1 MAQERPLIRQ
11 LARTIVDVAR
21 DASGLVVLFDDDSI
35 VRLDDEGTSIA
46 HVVTIAATG
55 GGVSELLPLADG
67 RLVVRPSAG
76 VLQVVRAEP
85 GGAATLER
93 MTQLGELESF
103 VGVVAHEDGFFAWSK
118 RGLLFAH
125 GGQRHD
131 VRGGQ
136 RDTVRGGPRGQS
148 DTVATEHWIERA
160 IVTPHGALTWGFQ
173 GWFLVTREGD
183 VVLKGDERFLGATAR
198 IGDLLLATSLDG
210 WVALDLTKN
219 TRVEPPT
226 LRGEITRVCVVGDR
240 FVCAREDE
248 LVVLDAS
255 FAVLDRQ
262 RLPWAPK
269 VLAGRGDVVVA
280 ATDDDARVGPLGALD
295 RVPLV
300 GRLDGAIAFG
310 DSIALHDQSPEL
322 TIWSRRG
329 ISTITH
335 DARPWRVR
343 SLGDALATTEADVLR
358 IHRRGVDH
366 GAPRVSA
373 AAGPPIGETIV
384 VNGMLGR
391 RVDEG
396 LVAYPLELPG
406 GARVRVPRDAPYRA
420 PIDVASARHVV
431 ELLARRDF
439 ERAPLDETLAKLDPW
454 SDGSWDAVVN
464 RHPRDSVGLFLRGLF
479 EGDAAGTSAATSGA
493 STSSSELDSSV
504 EASRETSEAD
514 TVASSGDGGTG
525 DAGTGD
531 AGTGA
536 DPGLDPRFAIRV
548 LATRT
553 YDRVIRELAWALGR
567 SPLELVAAI
576 RAGRVTFEDALEIPG
591 FTYLGTFECSG
602 KLVVCDPCHRDEPEL
617 RADLASVAKGT
628 WHVLVREG
636 VADTA
641 GRIAELVAAHADGL
655 ACSADQEVRA
665 LIGVDAGIVGI
676 YDHDCPMPDLD
687 THFETGP
694 FAERGA
700 HSWSGWGDGGYVAYV
715 ARVERRVVKVRVPF
729 FDDGA
734 IDRSVLLPTASART
748 YSPRERFTKDELV
761 AHPKFGVGRVVDAGP
776 DRVEIEFRGERRTL
790 VHGRG

>member
-35 VRLDDEGTSIA
+35 ERLDDEGTSIA
-46 HVVTIAATG
+46 HVATIASTG

-93 MTQLGELESF
+93 MTQLGEHESF
-103 VGVVAHEDGFFAWSK
+103 GGVVAVEDGFFTWSK
-118 RGLLFAH
+118 RGLLFE
-125 GGQRHD
+125 
-131 VRGGQ
+131 RGGQ
-136 RDTVRGGPRGQS
+136 RQAVS
-148 DTVATEHWIERA
+148 TEYWIDHA

-173 GWFLVTREGD
+173 GWFLVTRDGD
-183 VVLKGDERFLGATAR
+183 VVQKGEERFLGATAR

-219 TRVEPPT
+219 TRVDPPT
-226 LRGEITRVCVVGDR
+226 LRGEIARVCAVGDR

-248 LVVLDAS
+248 LVAFDPS
-255 FAVLDRQ
+255 FAVLERQ

-269 VLAGRGDVVVA
+269 VLAGRGDFVVA
-280 ATDDDARVGPLGALD
+280 AIDDDARVGPLRALD
-295 RVPLV
+295 DVPLV
-300 GRLDGAIAFG
+300 GRLDGAVSFG

-322 TIWSRRG
+322 RIWSPRG
-329 ISTITH
+329 VSTITH

-358 IHRRGVDH
+358 IHRPGVDH
-366 GAPRVSA
+366 GEPRVSA

-396 LVAYPLELPG
+396 LVAYSLELPG
-406 GARVRVPRDAPYRA
+406 GTRARVPRDAPYRA
-420 PIDVASARHVV
+420 VIDAASARHVV

-454 SDGSWDAVVN
+454 SHASWDAVVN
-464 RHPRDSVGLFLRGLF
+464 RHPKDNVGLFLRGLF
-479 EGDAAGTSAATSGA
+479 EGDAANASAATSA
-493 STSSSELDSSV
+493 STSSVDVDSNFD
-504 EASRETSEAD
+504 ASRETSD
-514 TVASSGDGGTG
+514 TNPIASRVDASAG
-525 DAGTGD
+525 DAGTD
-531 AGTGA
+531 A
-536 DPGLDPRFAIRV
+536 DPRLDPRFAIRV

-553 YDRVIRELAWALGR
+553 YDRVVAELAWALGR
-567 SPLELVAAI
+567 SPLQLIAAI
-576 RAGRVTFEDALEIPG
+576 RAGRVAFEDALEVPG

-602 KLVVCDPCHRDEPEL
+602 KLVVCDPCHRDKPAL
-617 RADLASVAKGT
+617 RAELAGVAKGT

-636 VADTA
+636 VGATA
-641 GRIAELVAAHADGL
+641 GRIAELVATHADGL

-676 YDHDCPMPDLD
+676 YDPDCPMPDLD

-700 HSWSGWGDGGYVAYV
+700 HSRSGWGDGGYVAYV
-715 ARVERRVVKVRVPF
+715 ARVVPTGQADRRVVKVRVPF

-734 IDRSVLLPTASART
+734 VDRSVLLPTTSART

-761 AHPKFGVGRVVDAGP
+761 AHPKFGVGRVVEAGR

>member
-21 DASGLVVLFDDDSI
+21 DTSGLVVLFDDDSI
-35 VRLDDEGTSIA
+35 ERLDDDGTSIA
-46 HVVTIAATG
+46 RVATLASTG

-67 RLVVRPSAG
+67 RLVVRPSVG
-76 VLQVVRAEP
+76 VLQVLRTEP

-103 VGVVAHEDGFFAWSK
+103 GGVVAHEDGFFAWSK
-118 RGLLFAH
+118 RGLLFE
-125 GGQRHD
+125 
-131 VRGGQ
+131 RGGQ
-136 RDTVRGGPRGQS
+136 SYAVS
-148 DTVATEHWIERA
+148 TEHWIERA

-173 GWFLVTREGD
+173 GWFLVTRGGD

-198 IGDLLLATSLDG
+198 IGDLLLATSFDG

-226 LRGEITRVCVVGDR
+226 LRGEITRVCAVGDR
-240 FVCAREDE
+240 FVCARESE
-248 LVVLDAS
+248 LVAFDPS
-255 FAVLDRQ
+255 FAVLERQ

-269 VLAGRGDVVVA
+269 VLAGRGDFVVA
-280 ATDDDARVGPLGALD
+280 AIDGDARVGPLGALD
-295 RVPLV
+295 EVQLV
-300 GRLDGAIAFG
+300 GRLDAALAFG

-329 ISTITH
+329 ISTLTH

-358 IHRRGVDH
+358 VHRPGVDH
-366 GAPRVSA
+366 GAPRVSG
-373 AAGPPIGETIV
+373 AAGPPMGQAIV

-396 LVAYPLELPG
+396 LVAYSLELPG
-406 GARVRVPRDAPYRA
+406 GTRARVPRDAPYRA
-420 PIDVASARHVV
+420 AIDATSAHHVV

-439 ERAPLDETLAKLDPW
+439 ERAPLDEALSKLDPW
-454 SDGSWDAVVN
+454 SHASWDAVVN
-464 RHPRDSVGLFLRGLF
+464 RHPKDSVGLFLRGLF
-479 EGDAAGTSAATSGA
+479 EGDEPASAATSGPRSA
-493 STSSSELDSSV
+493 SASISAFDSSV
-504 EASRETSEAD
+504 DASLETSDAD
-514 TVASSGDGGTG
+514 TVATDATTG
-525 DAGTGD
+525 DAGTD
-531 AGTGA
+531 D
-536 DPGLDPRFAIRV
+536 DPRLDPRFAIQV

-553 YDRVIRELAWALGR
+553 YDRVVAELAWALGR
-567 SPLELVAAI
+567 SPLELIAAI
-576 RAGRVTFEDALEIPG
+576 RAGRVTFDDALEIPG

-602 KLVVCDPCHRDEPEL
+602 KLVVCDPCHRDKPVL
-617 RADLASVAKGT
+617 RADLANVAKGT

-636 VADTA
+636 VGDAA
-641 GRIAELVAAHADGL
+641 GRIAELVASHADGL

-676 YDHDCPMPDLD
+676 YDHDCPRPDLD
-687 THFETGP
+687 AHFETGP
-694 FAERGA
+694 FAGLGA
-700 HSWSGWGDGGYVAYV
+700 HSRSGWGDGGYVAYV
-715 ARVERRVVKVRVPF
+715 ARVDRRVVKVRVPF

-734 IDRSVLLPTASART
+734 VDRSVLLPTASART
-748 YSPRERFTKDELV
+748 YSPRERFGKDDLV
-761 AHPKFGVGRVVDAGP
+761 AHPKFGVGRVIEAGP

>member
-21 DASGLVVLFDDDSI
+21 DTSGLVVLFDDDSI
-35 VRLDDEGTSIA
+35 VRLDDDGTSISP
-46 HVVTIAATG
+46 VVTIASTG

-76 VLQVVRAEP
+76 VLQVVRWEY

-93 MTQLGELESF
+93 MTQLGEHESF
-103 VGVVAHEDGFFAWSK
+103 GGVVAVEDGFFAWSK
-118 RGLLFAH
+118 RGLLFENDGRA
-125 GGQRHD
+125 RA
-131 VRGGQ
+131 V
-136 RDTVRGGPRGQS
+136 S
-148 DTVATEHWIERA
+148 TEHWIERA

-173 GWFLVTREGD
+173 GWFLVTRDGD
-183 VVLKGDERFLGATAR
+183 VVLKGDERFLGGAR

-219 TRVEPPT
+219 TRVEPPA
-226 LRGEITRVCVVGDR
+226 LRGEITRVCTVGDR

-248 LVVLDAS
+248 LVAFDPS
-255 FAVLDRQ
+255 FAVLERQ

-269 VLAGRGDVVVA
+269 VLAGRDDFVVA
-280 ATDDDARVGPLGALD
+280 AIDGDARVGPLGALD
-295 RVPLV
+295 EVPLV
-300 GRLDGAIAFG
+300 GRLDAAVAFG
-310 DSIALHDQSPEL
+310 DSIALHDQNPEL

-329 ISTITH
+329 VSTMTH

-343 SLGDALATTEADVLR
+343 SLGDALATSEADVLR
-358 IHRRGVDH
+358 IHRPGVDH

-373 AAGPPIGETIV
+373 AAGPPIGEPIV

-396 LVAYPLELPG
+396 LVAYSLELPG
-406 GARVRVPRDAPYRA
+406 GMRARVPREAPYRA
-420 PIDVASARHVV
+420 PIDAASARHVV

-439 ERAPLDETLAKLDPW
+439 ERAPLDEALTKLDPW
-454 SDGSWDAVVN
+454 SNASWDAVVN
-464 RHPRDSVGLFLRGLF
+464 RHPKDNVGLFLRGLF
-479 EGDAAGTSAATSGA
+479 EDDAANASAATSA
-493 STSSSELDSSV
+493 STSIVDVDSSFD
-504 EASRETSEAD
+504 ATRETSD
-514 TVASSGDGGTG
+514 TNPIASRVDASAG

-531 AGTGA
+531 SGTGDSGTG
-536 DPGLDPRFAIRV
+536 DPRLDPRFAIHV

-567 SPLELVAAI
+567 SRLELIAAI
-576 RAGRVTFEDALEIPG
+576 RAGRVALDDALEIPG

-602 KLVVCDPCHRDEPEL
+602 KLVVCDPCHRDKPAL
-617 RADLASVAKGT
+617 RADLAGVAQGT

-636 VADTA
+636 VGDTA
-641 GRIAELVAAHADGL
+641 GRIAELVATHADGL

-687 THFETGP
+687 AHFETGP
-694 FAERGA
+694 FAGRGA
-700 HSWSGWGDGGYVAYV
+700 HSTSGWGDGGYVAYV
-715 ARVERRVVKVRVPF
+715 ARVVPTGQTDRRVVKVRVPF

-734 IDRSVLLPTASART
+734 VDRSVLLPSASART
-748 YSPRERFTKDELV
+748 YSPRERFRKDELV
-761 AHPKFGVGRVVDAGP
+761 AHPKFGVGRVIEAGP